1 MDTELKVK
9 VLKRIA
15 CMITMILILL
25 NFNLA
30 LPVQAADNESSSTS
44 KFITVDSKDMHIV
57 LYGELDQKG
66 VTFADPDKET
76 LVMLPALAVPSPNI
90 YFKPL
95 AEALSS
101 AYNVVVIE
109 PFGYGLSDMTESVRT
124 VENINRELNKALE
137 TLGIDRCTLL
147 VHSISGVYGL
157 NFIYSYPE
165 KVKAFIAIDNTVY
178 DEDLSEAMEME
189 QEYMLQAA
197 QEFDELRNTFDN
209 VEAFEAAITADPSQ
223 YGAGLPEIVGYT
235 YTESDREEY
244 YRAYARSNN
253 QTIRNEIQNMENSLG
268 KIKGKKFPSAL
279 PVLMLLSSDNVE
291 NMPIWKAA
299 HEEQLSFD
307 SGIHKLHVVK
317 GNHYIWY
324 TNLKEIVNYII
335 LESNLLYL

>member
-25 NFNLA
+25 NFNLT
-30 LPVQAADNESSSTS
+30 LPVQAADNESSSTY

-66 VTFADPDKET
+66 VTFADQDKET

-90 YFKPL
+90 YFKSL

-197 QEFDELRNTFDN
+197 QEFDKLRNTFDS
-209 VEAFEAAITADPSQ
+209 VEEFEAAIAADPSQ
-223 YGAGLPEIVGYT
+223 YGAELPEIVGYT

-244 YRAYARSNN
+244 YRAFARSSN
-253 QTIRNEIQNMENSLG
+253 QTIQNEIQNMENSLG
-268 KIKGKKFPSAL
+268 KIKGKKFPSTL

-291 NMPIWKAA
+291 TMPVWQTA
-299 HEEQLSFD
+299 HEEQLDFT
-307 SGIHKLHVVK
+307 SGNHKLYVVE
-317 GNHYIWY
+317 GSHYIWY
-324 TNLKEIVNYII
+324 TNLDRIVNYII
-335 LESNLLYL
+335 THYTK

>member
-1 MDTELKVK
+1 MDTELKVSA
-9 VLKRIA
+9 LKRIA
-15 CMITMILILL
+15 CVIIMALILL
-25 NFNLA
+25 NSGLI
-30 LPVQAADNESSSTS
+30 LPVQATVNELSSAS

-57 LYGELDQKG
+57 LYGDLDQNG

-109 PFGYGLSDMTESVRT
+109 PFGYGLSDMTESART

-157 NFIYSYPE
+157 NFLYSYPE

-178 DEDLSEAMEME
+178 DEELSEAMEME

-197 QEFDELRNTFDN
+197 QEFDELRNTFDS
-209 VEAFEAAITADPSQ
+209 VEEFEAAIAADPSQ
-223 YGAGLPEIVGYT
+223 YGAELPEIVGYT

-244 YRAYARSNN
+244 YRAYARSSN
-253 QTIRNEIQNMENSLG
+253 QTIQNEIQNMENSLG

-279 PVLMLLSSDNVE
+279 PVLTLLSSDNVDA
-291 NMPIWKAA
+291 MPVWKTA
-299 HEEQLSFD
+299 HEEQLDLGSAK
-307 SGIHKLHVVK
+307 HKLYIVE
-317 GNHYIWY
+317 GSHYIWY
-324 TNLKEIVNYII
+324 TNLDRLKQII
-335 LESNLLYL
+335 LSN

>member
-25 NFNLA
+25 NFNLT

-44 KFITVDSKDMHIV
+44 KFITVDGKDMHIV
-57 LYGELDQKG
+57 LYGELDQNG
-66 VTFADPDKET
+66 VAFADPDKET

-101 AYNVVVIE
+101 EYNVVVIE

-124 VENINRELNKALE
+124 VENINSELYDALE
-137 TLGIDRCTLL
+137 TLGIDTCTLL

-157 NFIYSYPE
+157 NFLYSYPE
-165 KVKAFIAIDNTVY
+165 KVDAFIAIDNTVY
-178 DEDLSEAMEME
+178 DEALSDAMEME
-189 QEYMLQAA
+189 QEYMLQTA

-209 VEAFEAAITADPSQ
+209 VEAFEVAITADPSQ
-223 YGAGLPEIVGYT
+223 YGAELPEIVGYT

-244 YRAYARSNN
+244 YRAYARSSN
-253 QTIRNEIQNMENSLG
+253 QTIQNEIQNMENSLG
-268 KIKGKKFPSAL
+268 KIKGKKFPSTL

-291 NMPIWKAA
+291 AMPVWQTA
-299 HEEQLSFD
+299 HEEQLDFS
-307 SGIHKLHVVK
+307 SGNHKLYIVE
-317 GNHYIWY
+317 GSHYIWY
-324 TNLKEIVNYII
+324 TNLERLKQII
-335 LESNLLYL
+335 LSD